1 MKTSTKK
8 VNEQTLDVAKGKM
21 DKAQKR
27 MKKNE
32 K

>member
-27 MKKNE
+27 IKKNE